1 MSLSG
6 QLITRMLFKKL
17 VNIRLVDKSTQ
28 GLARVGEIR
37 TYLRAERASERLQ
50 LTSFSMTIEQVTF

>member
-17 VNIRLVDKSTQ
+17 VIRLVDKSTQ
-28 GLARVGEIR
+28 GLARVGEENLSAR
-37 TYLRAERASERLQ
+37 GKNLCQRLQ